1 MSSENNAD
9 YLMQAAMNA
18 GIRDPKEL
26 ANFMGQMQVESG
38 DFASLNENLNYS
50 GERLLKVFPGR
61 NGLDSIEQADR
72 ITAGGPKAV
81 ANAIYGGDWGAIAT
95 EPTSPSRIGAA
106 QDLPTK
112 GQAEQAALAQCAVK
126 GGQNCKVKISYGNG
140 CAALIAND
148 TGYQAN
154 ADVTVGYAVQTG
166 MQMCSTAGHGTCHV
180 VYSACSQQQ
189 PGS

>member
-81 ANAIYGGDWGAIAT
+81 ANAIYGGDWGATNLGNT
-95 EPTSPSRIGAA
+95 EPGDAWA
-106 QDLPTK
+106 
-112 GQAEQAALAQCAVK
+112 
-126 GGQNCKVKISYGNG
+126 
-140 CAALIAND
+140 
-148 TGYQAN
+148 
-154 ADVTVGYAVQTG
+154 
-166 MQMCSTAGHGTCHV
+166 
-180 VYSACSQQQ
+180 
-189 PGS
+189 